1 MRRHIRNSWLARASG
16 HKGRTGQV
24 RLLAV
29 AIVTLLALVGPA
41 AARAAHP
48 RASTSPQVIAAAQH
62 AVQTA
67 RARVTNFEIHP
78 LSTKPARHKLIV
90 GITCI
95 SDGGCIDGILGVQQ
109 AGKALGWKTTIID
122 GKGDPSVWN
131 AAVLN
136 AITIHADA
144 IVLTA
149 VPSFLIQDALQKARA
164 AKIPVISIF
173 DPIFKNDGFYG
184 HVTPDHTAMGRLNA
198 DWVIADSKGTAH
210 VIFLEDNAHIDLKM
224 RLGGFEQEFAR
235 CAGCKIDAFVQVSD
249 ATIYTRLAP
258 AIAAAL
264 EQHPDTTYVVG
275 ATDGFTP
282 MAVQAI
288 RQIGRSGQ
296 IKVSGFDGSQQATGQ
311 MHSGDESASVAEP
324 VYFAGWVATDLLVR
338 ALAGQ
343 APQDAAFLP
352 TKLLDT
358 KNVPAKGLWDSDF
371 DYRARFLKV
380 WGLK

>member
-1 MRRHIRNSWLARASG
+1 MKRRSIRNSWLAR
-16 HKGRTGQV
+16 
-24 RLLAV
+24 LLAV
-29 AIVTLLALVGPA
+29 AVVTMLALVGPA
-41 AARAAHP
+41 AARAALP
-48 RASTSPQVIAAAQH
+48 RASTAPQVIAAAQH
-62 AVQTA
+62 AVQIA
-67 RARVTNFEIHP
+67 RTRVTTYAISP
-78 LSTKPARHKLIV
+78 LSAKPARHKLIV

-184 HVTPDHTAMGRLNA
+184 HVTPDHMAMGRVNA

-210 VIFLEDNAHIDLKM
+210 VIFLEDNAHVDLKM

-288 RQIGRSGQ
+288 RQVGRSGQ
-296 IKVSGFDGSQQATGQ
+296 IKVAGFDGSLQATGQ
-311 MHSGDESASVAEP
+311 MHSGDESASVVEP
-324 VYFAGWVATDLLVR
+324 VYFAGWVATNLLTH
-338 ALAGQ
+338 AFAGQ
-343 APQDAAFLP
+343 PPQDAPFLP
-352 TKLLDT
+352 TKLLDHS
-358 KNVPAKGLWDSDF
+358 NMPAKGLWDSDF
-371 DYRARFLKV
+371 DYRSRFLKA